1 MRHPAM
7 EKFTGLKLEKQERRP
22 APRTRVLLTGLI
34 VYGHGAFTCDCKFRN
49 LSAGGARIILKN
61 AAALPAR
68 FHLINVRDGIA
79 HESRL
84 VWKKGSEL
92 GVRFENTFSLSAK
105 PDFFFQRLRKLWL
118 AKALR

>member
-1 MRHPAM
+1 MTL
-7 EKFTGLKLEKQERRP
+7 FTLMKLEKQERRP

-34 VYGHGAFTCDCKFRN
+34 VYGQGAFTCDCKFRN

-79 HESRL
+79 HDARL

-92 GVRFENTFSLSAK
+92 GVRFENTLSLSAK
-105 PDFFFQRLRKLWL
+105 PDRFAEQLKKLWL
-118 AKALR
+118 AKAVR